1 MAKNTQAVV
10 NSIVDLPSLPQVVTT
25 LMSLL
30 EDPKT
35 SVRDVNRVLAS
46 DPALV
51 AKLLKVVNSAFYA
64 IPARVASIPQA
75 IAILGFNTVRS
86 LAISASVFDLF
97 DEGSEDFSYPAFW
110 THSVGVAAL
119 SRFFAQKTAA
129 AGGAVLPDN
138 AFVAGL
144 LQGIG
149 KLILEQY
156 ANVEF
161 QEILARAK
169 DGKKSF
175 SETEGTVL
183 DTSYAEIGF
192 WLMQRWKLPEEIQ
205 NDIRFQNR
213 VGDCPGEY
221 RRGAAILRFS
231 KYLCRLKGYG
241 AAGDF
246 DEKPALPVEA
256 LAALGVT
263 KEAAPGLME
272 GVPEVFERAEALAAV
287 FRG

>member
-1 MAKNTQAVV
+1 MAKDTQAIV
-10 NSIVDLPSLPQVVTT
+10 NNIVDLPSLPQVVTT

-30 EDPKT
+30 DDPNT
-35 SVRDVNRVLAS
+35 SVRDVNRVMAS

-110 THSVGVAAL
+110 THSVGIAAL

-129 AGGAVLPDN
+129 ASQPDN
-138 AFVAGL
+138 AFVTGL

-149 KLILEQY
+149 KLILDQY

-169 DGKKSF
+169 SGKKSF
-175 SETEGTVL
+175 SEVEATVL

-192 WLMQRWKLPEEIQ
+192 WLVQRWKLPEEIQ
-205 NDIRFQNR
+205 NAIRFQNR
-213 VGDCPGEY
+213 IGESPDEY

-246 DEKPALPVEA
+246 DERPVLPAEA

-263 KEAAPGLME
+263 REAVPGLME

>member
-10 NSIVDLPSLPQVVTT
+10 NNIVDLPTLPQVVTT

-35 SVRDVNRVLAS
+35 SVRDVNRVLSA

-110 THSVGVAAL
+110 THSVGIAAL
-119 SRFFAQKTAA
+119 ARHFAQRTP
-129 AGGAVLPDN
+129 AGDSAFTPDN

-149 KLILEQY
+149 KLILDQY
-156 ANVEF
+156 ANDEF
-161 QEILARAK
+161 QQILACAK
-169 DGKKSF
+169 GGKKSF
-175 SETEGTVL
+175 SEAETTVL
-183 DTSYAEIGF
+183 DTNYSEVGY
-192 WLMQRWKLPEEIQ
+192 WLVERWKLPVEVQ
-205 NDIRFQNR
+205 NAIRFQNR
-213 VGDCPGEY
+213 ISDCPEEF
-221 RRGAAILRFS
+221 RRGAGLLRFS

-246 DEKPALPVEA
+246 DEKPTLPSEA
-256 LAALGVT
+256 LSALGVT
-263 KEAAPGLME
+263 KEGLPGLMD
-272 GVPEVFERAEALAAV
+272 GVPEVFERAEALAGV